1 MPIKHKSNYYQKK
14 RCHASASDPHL
25 RGFILQDT
33 SPSPTRR
40 ANGAHGKRGAPVGT
54 PLDMGG
60 SGGFGARDYVGIVD

>member
-33 SPSPTRR
+33 FPSPTRR
-40 ANGAHGKRGAPVGT
+40 ANGAHGKGAHRLVRPLVWVGLARMA
-54 PLDMGG
+54 PEIM
-60 SGGFGARDYVGIVD
+60 SG